1 MSKILPDSHD
11 IMVWSLTE
19 TTGVYRN
26 TGTQSPNNAL
36 TDLSVTNTVIR
47 TATGNF
53 TDNCLFL
60 PGVENFPTG
69 SSATRNY
76 VAGAN
81 TITPS
86 APFTISGW
94 ILLRAVNT
102 IDSGTIIGKAYR
114 DPTIT
119 SSWANPF
126 FAINIILLTTNSG
139 QDWRVTIALTSSTT
153 VNFDVTDF
161 PIPIGQWSHIG
172 VTYDGAAMRVYLNGC
187 QCIYYSGASQLN
199 TVAAASIAYTD
210 GVNGFGPWIFGA
222 IAATGSAAKSEA
234 NYMIQD
240 VRIANVV
247 RPLSYFKNIYKV
259 GALPLNLSALVKY
272 YKLRAYDISCAS
284 PTFVTWVDTQVS
296 LANAPTFPCSGPY
309 SSPEVISTWLA

>member
-1 MSKILPDSHD
+1 MSKVLPDTND
-11 IMVWSLTE
+11 IIVWSLTE
-19 TTGVYRN
+19 TSSVYRN
-26 TGTQSPNNAL
+26 TGTQLPNNST

-53 TDNCLFL
+53 TDNCLFM
-60 PGVENFPTG
+60 PGTENFPTG

-76 VAGAN
+76 ISGAN
-81 TITPS
+81 TITPT
-86 APFTISGW
+86 APFTVSGW
-94 ILLRAVNT
+94 ILLRIYNT
-102 IDSGTIIGKAYR
+102 SNNQTLISKEYR
-114 DPTIT
+114 DPGMT
-119 SSWANPF
+119 SSWAAPF
-126 FAINIILLTTNSG
+126 HAVDIITLTTNSG
-139 QDWRVTIALTSSTT
+139 QDWQVSIAINTT
-153 VNFDVTDF
+153 TQATFTVTDF

-172 VTYDGAAMRVYLNGC
+172 MTYDGTSIRVYLNGC
-187 QCIYYSGASQLN
+187 QCIYYSGANQLS
-199 TVAAASIAYTD
+199 TVAAATLSYTD
-210 GVNGFGPWIFGA
+210 GINGFGPWIFGA
-222 IAATGSAAKSEA
+222 IAATGSANKEEP

-240 VRIANVV
+240 IRIANVI

-296 LANAPTFPCSGPY
+296 LVNAPTFPCSGPY